1 MKYRITCSMLG
12 GVGNQQHL
20 RGDIVDA
27 SALEVDGADIDRL
40 LSLGAIAFA
49 EDDTADGPVA
59 QAGDVDPLDLMT
71 KAQLLEIAVG
81 LGIEDVGKRTPNA
94 ELIELIRA
102 AQSLEDDAD
111 GEGEDDG
118 EPTDQDEE

>member
-94 ELIELIRA
+94 DLIELIRA
-102 AQSLEDDAD
+102 AQAPVDDAKDEGPD
-111 GEGEDDG
+111 GSESGAQE
-118 EPTDQDEE
+118 